1 MKRLTRHFFEGLLF
15 LIPIGASLYIVYF
28 LFIKIDSLLKV
39 PLAQYGLDIPGVGFA
54 ITIVII
60 VCIGFLTSNFLT
72 KRLFGLF
79 SKIFEKLPLVKL
91 IYSSIKDLIGAF
103 VGDKKSF
110 DKPVVVMLDK
120 PTGTMVMGFITKDDM
135 SFFGLKEHVA
145 VYLPQSYNFAGQL
158 FIFPRDHVQPI
169 DADSSEV
176 MTFLVS
182 GGVSGGLMEEHIKK
196 SNLQGNTKAKES
208 EASQ

>member
-1 MKRLTRHFFEGLLF
+1 MKQLTRYFFEGLLF
-15 LIPIGASLYIVYF
+15 LIPIAASVYIVYI
-28 LFIKIDSLLKV
+28 LFIKIDSLLQA
-39 PLAQYGLDIPGVGFA
+39 PLASYGIEIPGVGFV
-54 ITIVII
+54 ITLVII

-79 SKIFEKLPLVKL
+79 TKIFEKLPLVKL

-110 DKPVVVMLDK
+110 NKPVVVMLDK

-135 SFFGLKEHVA
+135 SFFGLKDHVA

-169 DADSSEV
+169 EADSSEV

-182 GGVSGGLMEEHIKK
+182 GGVSGGLMEEHIKAA
-196 SNLQGNTKAKES
+196 QKENPK
-208 EASQ
+208 END

>member
-1 MKRLTRHFFEGLLF
+1 MKRITRYFFEGLLF
-15 LIPIGASLYIVYF
+15 LIPIAASIYIVYF
-28 LFIKIDSLLKV
+28 LFVKIDSLLKV
-39 PLAQYGLDIPGVGFA
+39 PLASYGVEIPGVGFA
-54 ITIVII
+54 ITIII
-60 VCIGFLTSNFLT
+60 IICIGFLTSNFLT

-79 SKIFEKLPLVKL
+79 TMLFEKLPLVKL

-120 PTGTMVMGFITKDDM
+120 PTGTMVMGFVTKEDM
-135 SFFGLKEHVA
+135 SFFGLKDHVA

-158 FIFPRDHVQPI
+158 FIFPSDHIQPI

-196 SNLQGNTKAKES
+196 SHLQEETKEK
-208 EASQ
+208 